1 MRVLLWD
8 GRKGLYYRAADSWT
22 AEVSEAE
29 DFGTSLRA
37 AYYAQKRGLGG
48 VEVLL
53 DFGDPEY
60 NVYLRVPDG
69 RNGSAVHEDSTW
81 IGEPTPTAQTAG

>member
-8 GRKGLYYRAADSWT
+8 GRKGLYYQAPDRWT
-22 AEVSEAE
+22 NEVGAAE

-37 AYYAQKRGLGG
+37 AYYAQLRGLGE

-69 RNGSAVHEDSTW
+69 RDGSAVHEESAWAAET
-81 IGEPTPTAQTAG
+81 TPTAQTAG

>member
-8 GRKGLYYRAADSWT
+8 GRKGLYYRATDTWT
-22 AEVSEAE
+22 VEVSDAE

-37 AYYAQKRGLGG
+37 AYYAQQRGLGG

-53 DFGDPEY
+53 DFGDAEY
-60 NVYLRVPDG
+60 NVYLRVPESE
-69 RNGSAVHEDSTW
+69 NGSAVHEDSAWPAET
-81 IGEPTPTAQTAG
+81 TPTAQTAG